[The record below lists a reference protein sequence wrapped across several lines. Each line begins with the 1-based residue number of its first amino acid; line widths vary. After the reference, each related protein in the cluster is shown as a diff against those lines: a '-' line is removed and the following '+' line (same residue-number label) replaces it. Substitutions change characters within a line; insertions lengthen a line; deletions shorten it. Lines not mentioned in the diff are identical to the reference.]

1 MTSEIVLNDYSYNN
15 YYREW
20 SNWHKTKLQWTMC
33 THCAEL
39 LDIVCETFKEVV
51 KTLLS
56 YDINCQNYTLFTFK
70 IN

>member
-1 MTSEIVLNDYSYNN
+1 
-15 YYREW
+15 
-20 SNWHKTKLQWTMC
+20 MC

-39 LDIVCETFKEVV
+39 LDIACESFKEVV

-56 YDINCQNYTLFTFK
+56 YDINCQNYTLFAFK

>member
-1 MTSEIVLNDYSYNN
+1 
-15 YYREW
+15 
-20 SNWHKTKLQWTMC
+20 MC

-39 LDIVCETFKEVV
+39 DIACESFKEVV